1 MKSRNESIMHF
12 ALNGS
17 NSATNPKSVVFRTAA
32 LVPRFPVLYKN
43 CIVFGWINDL
53 IYPAWILSCLFEP
66 GSCLREPRKI
76 PFFAM
81 FDRAILQD
89 IIDTY
94 LSRYFIH
101 LLHLQHSSG
110 YLGQTADLNLSIA
123 LCAEPGPQARSYD
136 VSSNPSSALRS
147 IRTKVSFMIA
157 HQQF

>member
-1 MKSRNESIMHF
+1 MHF

-43 CIVFGWINDL
+43 RIVFGWINDL

-81 FDRAILQD
+81 FDGAILQD

-101 LLHLQHSSG
+101 LLHLQHLLLLLH
-110 YLGQTADLNLSIA
+110 YL
-123 LCAEPGPQARSYD
+123 
-136 VSSNPSSALRS
+136 SNILFLRFLQS
-147 IRTKVSFMIA
+147 LLLLLMLYQMLFLILHLHLLVCFL
-157 HQQF
+157 